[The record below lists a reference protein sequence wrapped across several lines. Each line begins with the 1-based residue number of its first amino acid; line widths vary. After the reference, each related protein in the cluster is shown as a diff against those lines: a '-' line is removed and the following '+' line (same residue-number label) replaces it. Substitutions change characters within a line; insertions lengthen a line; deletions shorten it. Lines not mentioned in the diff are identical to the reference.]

1 MSENSGKH
9 HDMLVKEFAVN
20 AFEQSL
26 DSSMEN
32 DQKFATAK
40 MSVRDLDLQPTS
52 DLKNS
57 TGMTHSS
64 IDDQYD
70 KRITPRVL
78 KPLSDITRALHK
90 SSTVNSAAAV
100 HKKNE
105 DLNDVESS
113 VQLDLM
119 NNNQI
124 QVNIVDESGA
134 VYFNDT
140 GSPEQTPK

>member
-1 MSENSGKH
+1 
-9 HDMLVKEFAVN
+9 
-20 AFEQSL
+20 
-26 DSSMEN
+26 MEN
-32 DQKFATAK
+32 DKKFATAK
-40 MSVRDLDLQPTS
+40 MSVRDLDLQPTT

-90 SSTVNSAAAV
+90 SSTVNSAAAAV